1 MKLDITSF
9 VRSLRIDMYGAIY
22 DVFVRYVLSKALKF
36 VHEKRKAIS
45 WFKLFNDILKSR
57 SFLLIVVDGTR
68 YDIFKVVYSKYL
80 SGILYKAIVPPP
92 HTYGWLP
99 KVFSLPEFD
108 NIRIFYARLGI
119 ASHDIRI
126 EDFVPRNRNIQV
138 YVVEPHMFRELGTVL
153 PSEVN
158 SVVLREGLCGR
169 DIVWY
174 VQPHF
179 PWVCDRD
186 LSLKLMRE
194 VLIHDYVPPDAIRRR
209 LKTLGIGRK
218 RVVKAYICNL
228 FVALKGVKEL
238 LDIVKRLDIKYDR
251 IVVTSDHGEML
262 GEYGLYLHQEYDLPQ
277 LTLVPWLEVSLT

>member
-1 MKLDITSF
+1 MKPDILGF
-9 VRSLRIDMYGAIY
+9 AASLKTDIHGAMHDIL
-22 DVFVRYVLSKALKF
+22 VRYILCKILRL
-36 VHEKRKAIS
+36 VHRDEDVAS
-45 WFKLFNDILKSR
+45 WFKLFGDVLQSK
-57 SFLLIVVDGTR
+57 SFLLIVIDGAR
-68 YDIFKVVYSKYL
+68 YDVFKATYLKYL
-80 SGILYKAIVPPP
+80 DGILHKAIVPPP

-99 KVFSLPEFD
+99 RVFSLPEFD
-108 NIRIFYARLGI
+108 NVSIFYAKLGI

-126 EDFVPRNRNIQV
+126 RDFVPRNRNIRV
-138 YVVEPHMFRELGTVL
+138 YVVEPRELRELGTVL

-194 VLIHDYVPPDAIRRR
+194 VLIHDYMPPDVVRRK
-209 LKTLGIGRK
+209 LKALGVDRERI
-218 RVVKAYICNL
+218 VKAYICNL
-228 FVALKGVKEL
+228 FIALKGVREL
-238 LDIVKRLDIKYDR
+238 LDIVKRFGIRYDR

-277 LTLVPWLEVSLT
+277 LTIVPWLEVEL